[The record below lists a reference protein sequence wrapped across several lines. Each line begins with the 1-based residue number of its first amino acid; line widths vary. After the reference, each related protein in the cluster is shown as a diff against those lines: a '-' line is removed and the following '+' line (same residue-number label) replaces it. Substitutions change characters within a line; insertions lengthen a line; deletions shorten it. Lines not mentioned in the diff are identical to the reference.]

1 MGGRLYRDLPAPL
14 RCEDSVEIDARVR
27 TGRFVLQQAAHPPI
41 WMGPNS
47 LPRCTPRPRPR
58 VGLCPPPVLITA
70 AASGRS
76 VPPTVLITAANLTF
90 VRAAGADA
98 ILRKPFDLRD
108 LRALIHRFLGGR
120 SDQKG
125 ALE

>member
-27 TGRFVLQQAAHPPI
+27 TGSVRAPAGGSSPHLDGAELIAALHATAAAS
-41 WMGPNS
+41 GRS
-47 LPRCTPRPRPR
+47 
-58 VGLCPPPVLITA
+58 VPPPVLITA